1 MTWDGS
7 ILTQDDSILSQDDSF
22 MTWDDSILTWDD
34 SILTQDDSILSYND
48 SFLTQDS
55 EKDCVYQKVRQLEHA
70 YDTGICEWTKGINPK
85 RKEHFDWEVK
95 NPYEHIFS

>member
-1 MTWDGS
+1 MTWYEQ
-7 ILTQDDSILSQDDSF
+7 IL
-22 MTWDDSILTWDD
+22 TWDDSISTFNNSILTSDDSILTQDD

-48 SFLTQDS
+48 FFLTQDS

-70 YDTGICEWTKGINPK
+70 YDTGICDWTKGINPK
-85 RKEHFDWEVK
+85 RKEHFDREVK